1 MVIARWTWTSIA
13 MPPKA
18 RLRLERFTEQLH
30 DDWAFF
36 MMTISE
42 SFFSFF
48 WSKRARVAS
57 GPTKGY
63 QKNNAKKCTI
73 PSCWLRL
80 NIYTKLLSDN
90 VRLVVFGQARG
101 VSYVT

>member
-42 SFFSFF
+42 SFFFF
-48 WSKRARVAS
+48 FLKQAGARSVRADE
-57 GPTKGY
+57 
-63 QKNNAKKCTI
+63 
-73 PSCWLRL
+73 RL
-80 NIYTKLLSDN
+80 SEK
-90 VRLVVFGQARG
+90 
-101 VSYVT
+101 